1 MRDLDVEALASIARQ
16 AGVAIMEVR
25 QNGFDVTVKADQ
37 SPLTTADTR
46 SNRVILDGLARF
58 FPGEPVICEETAQ
71 APPEL
76 RRQWSRCFVVDPL
89 DGTKEFAR
97 GSDEFC
103 VCIAL
108 VAQGEPVFGVIHAP
122 VTDTLYAGGPQWGA
136 WRRQADGPIESIRVS
151 PPAPGEALAVLG
163 SVSHPDPRLAAY
175 LDRLPVGYRLVTR
188 GSALKFCAVAE
199 GKAHVYPRLN
209 PTWEWDTAAGHAILL
224 GAGGSLTG
232 PGGAAFPYNKHELR
246 NGPFLAR
253 AWKGSDPYP
262 ELLVFP

>member
-1 MRDLDVEALASIARQ
+1 
-16 AGVAIMEVR
+16 
-25 QNGFDVTVKADQ
+25 VTVKADQ

-108 VAQGEPVFGVIHAP
+108 VAQGEPVFGCHS
-122 VTDTLYAGGPQWGA
+122 T
-136 WRRQADGPIESIRVS
+136 
-151 PPAPGEALAVLG
+151 
-163 SVSHPDPRLAAY
+163 PR
-175 LDRLPVGYRLVTR
+175 
-188 GSALKFCAVAE
+188 
-199 GKAHVYPRLN
+199 
-209 PTWEWDTAAGHAILL
+209 
-224 GAGGSLTG
+224 
-232 PGGAAFPYNKHELR
+232 
-246 NGPFLAR
+246 
-253 AWKGSDPYP
+253 
-262 ELLVFP
+262 